1 MRGRWSFLL
10 WSKGSQEQ
18 DQGTGSGAGTSVLPS
33 LRSPVY
39 NTQTG
44 ALPQSISTPQELS
57 SVLCGDTEG
66 WDGGG
71 RMGGR
76 LTMEGMRAGPG
87 FTPFNED
94 INGPRLAV
102 PSSVQEASPLPAG

>member
-39 NTQTG
+39 NMLTPLDLAYSYCISG
-44 ALPQSISTPQELS
+44 VSFALRICSLHFLRRLRWGSLYCDASTPMW
-57 SVLCGDTEG
+57 G
-66 WDGGG
+66 
-71 RMGGR
+71 
-76 LTMEGMRAGPG
+76 AHGPSRPYLVTREPG
-87 FTPFNED
+87 AE
-94 INGPRLAV
+94 
-102 PSSVQEASPLPAG
+102 